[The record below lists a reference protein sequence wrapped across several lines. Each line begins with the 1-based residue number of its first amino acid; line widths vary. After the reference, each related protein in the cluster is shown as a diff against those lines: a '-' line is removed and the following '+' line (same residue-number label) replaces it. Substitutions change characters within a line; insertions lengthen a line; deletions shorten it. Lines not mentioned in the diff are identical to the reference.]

1 MQSGISGNYPPS
13 HSTRP
18 YLLAKLTANPPNPAS
33 TDLLTAFQSFTS
45 DPSQRA
51 LLASISN
58 EKLIPTTTIPSHSP
72 SFHTDLALLQPHLGP
87 TTALYILLRLSPA
100 ADGYAAITYVPD
112 AAPVRQKMLFASTRL
127 TLVRELGLERFSETL
142 VVTTREEVS
151 EEGWRRHERH
161 GALAAPLTEEERS
174 LRGVVEAEAR
184 ESGGTG
190 GRRGVVRAGKE
201 VRVGEGV
208 WEALERVEVE
218 MLVQLKID
226 TQSEA
231 ICLVSSTPSVSPSA
245 LSTTIFSSD
254 PRYSFYR
261 YPTGDSTSATIFIY
275 TCPSTSKIKERMI
288 YASSK
293 QMFLNLVKEK
303 GIEVTKRLE
312 ATGPDEISEDV
323 LRAEFAPKEE
333 VRQTFSKPKRPGRR

>member
-1 MQSGISGNYPPS
+1 
-13 HSTRP
+13 
-18 YLLAKLTANPPNPAS
+18 
-33 TDLLTAFQSFTS
+33 
-45 DPSQRA
+45 
-51 LLASISN
+51 
-58 EKLIPTTTIPSHSP
+58 
-72 SFHTDLALLQPHLGP
+72 
-87 TTALYILLRLSPA
+87 
-100 ADGYAAITYVPD
+100 
-112 AAPVRQKMLFASTRL
+112 
-127 TLVRELGLERFSETL
+127 
-142 VVTTREEVS
+142 
-151 EEGWRRHERH
+151 
-161 GALAAPLTEEERS
+161 
-174 LRGVVEAEAR
+174 
-184 ESGGTG
+184 
-190 GRRGVVRAGKE
+190 
-201 VRVGEGV
+201 
-208 WEALERVEVE
+208 
-218 MLVQLKID
+218 KID

-245 LSTTIFSSD
+245 LSTTISSSD

-333 VRQTFSKPKRPGRR
+333 VRQAFSKPKRPGRR